1 MPTRRD
7 FMLKYL
13 KDNKFYHIGILLI
26 GFVFFAVSYSLSINY
41 FKGNKNINNNEVLA
55 ETKQTSFVKESG
67 TLVAK
72 DTKLEFLIR
81 YSNCLDFIN
90 ADNKIDESINIDKE
104 KLLGLN
110 EKDLEEIF
118 KKFNYKLE
126 QFTKNDAIFVKDVE
140 GYKYAPDNYFIGI
153 KDEKIVVYKK
163 EKDGKIRVVEKQI
176 LNPKSENNSILT
188 IKDIEDK
195 GNLLK
200 TLYFGDKDYQKS
212 NIKDVIDLAQSLCST

>member
-13 KDNKFYHIGILLI
+13 KNNKFYYIGILLL
-26 GFVFFAVSYSLSINY
+26 GFAFFAVSYSLSINY
-41 FKGNKNINNNEVLA
+41 FKGNRNTNNNEVLA
-55 ETKQTSFVKESG
+55 EAKETSFIKESG
-67 TLVAK
+67 SIVAK
-72 DTKLEFLIR
+72 DTKFEFLVR
-81 YSNCLDFIN
+81 YSNCLDFVN
-90 ADNKIDESINIDKE
+90 ADNKVDESINVDKE

-110 EKDLEEIF
+110 EKDLDEIF

-140 GYKYAPDNYFIGI
+140 GYNYAPDNYFIGI